1 MILSIRRLGKQEVD
15 HEMIWGA
22 VILFVFAAA
31 RWFPFQTIHPPSCP
45 WKMLTGYPCCTCGMT
60 RSLLAFAQGNPVT
73 ALLWNPLIGMLAIA
87 ASIYFLYALVVL
99 SLRLPRVRISL
110 TGIRE
115 RNGIR
120 LLILFAIVG
129 NWMYLIIQGR

>member
-1 MILSIRRLGKQEVD
+1 
-15 HEMIWGA
+15 
-22 VILFVFAAA
+22 
-31 RWFPFQTIHPPSCP
+31 
-45 WKMLTGYPCCTCGMT
+45 
-60 RSLLAFAQGNPVT
+60 
-73 ALLWNPLIGMLAIA
+73 MLAIA

-129 NWMYLIIQGR
+129 NWVYLIIQGR